1 MKKNNLKPKKFFG
14 QNFLSDFQ
22 LIEELIEEINIQQ
35 IDHLLEIGPGKGAMT
50 SLLLEKCESLTAIE
64 IDKDLIRFLKKAYGD
79 RKNFNLIEKDILLYD
94 PKELVRVNKLIGNI
108 PYNISTPIIEWIIDN
123 KSSFDE
129 IFLMLQKEFGERCVA
144 QPNTKSYGRLSIFVQ
159 CFFDVT
165 VIREVDKSSFT
176 PSPKV
181 QSIFLKLIP
190 KVSDKTPN
198 SILMKNL
205 SILTREAFS
214 KRRKLITNSLKSFF
228 TEEDLVNL
236 GIERKSRPENL
247 SVETYIKLAKSIQ
260 SG

>member
-1 MKKNNLKPKKFFG
+1 MKKNNLKPKKYFG

-22 LIEELIEEINIQQ
+22 LIEELIEEINIQE

-50 SLLLEKCESLTAIE
+50 SLLLKKCESLTAIE
-64 IDKDLIRFLKKAYGD
+64 IDKDLIKFLKKAYGD

-181 QSIFLKLIP
+181 QSIFLKLTP
-190 KVSDKTPN
+190 KVSEMIPN
-198 SILMKNL
+198 SIQMKNL
-205 SILTREAFS
+205 STLTREAFS

>member
-1 MKKNNLKPKKFFG
+1 MKKNNLKPKKYFG

-22 LIEELIEEINIQQ
+22 LIEELIEEINIQE

-190 KVSDKTPN
+190 KVSDMTPKFY
-198 SILMKNL
+198 SDEELINL
-205 SILTREAFS
+205 N
-214 KRRKLITNSLKSFF
+214 KGSFF
-228 TEEDLVNL
+228 KKKKIN
-236 GIERKSRPENL
+236 
-247 SVETYIKLAKSIQ
+247 Y
-260 SG
+260 

>member
-1 MKKNNLKPKKFFG
+1 MKKNSLKPKKFFG

-22 LIEELIEEINIQQ
+22 LIEELIEEINIQE

-144 QPNTKSYGRLSIFVQ
+144 QPNTKSYGRLSINDIKSEAISKKNFSFKTSEFLIPVKLVIKGELSLGLLNNFVN
-159 CFFDVT
+159 CD
-165 VIREVDKSSFT
+165 VIRDG
-176 PSPKV
+176 
-181 QSIFLKLIP
+181 
-190 KVSDKTPN
+190 
-198 SILMKNL
+198 
-205 SILTREAFS
+205 
-214 KRRKLITNSLKSFF
+214 NSLKLLNY
-228 TEEDLVNL
+228 EVVGKNPP
-236 GIERKSRPENL
+236 KNN
-247 SVETYIKLAKSIQ
+247 
-260 SG
+260 